1 MVFDKERKKVLIKN
15 VTVGYGG
22 AGKTSLLITYT
33 TGEFPSEYIPTI
45 FDNYAVDGEID
56 GKKYQIGLWDTAGGE
71 DYPRLRP
78 LSYPQTDVF
87 TLLFDVSDSEEKFNE
102 IHSYWWAELN
112 HHCPDAPIVLV
123 ASKIDL
129 RNKEG
134 KKTISREEGQAM
146 AEKIGAAKYMEVSSL
161 ENNGVSELY
170 QEVITLGYE
179 HSVDVEEKKRK
190 KCTIL

>member
-1 MVFDKERKKVLIKN
+1 MVCNKRRKHLFIKN

-22 AGKTSLLITYT
+22 AGKTTLLFTYT
-33 TGEFPSEYIPTI
+33 TGKFPHEWYPVI
-45 FDNYAVDGEID
+45 FDNCPIDGEIN
-56 GKKYQIGLWDTAGGE
+56 GKEYRMGLFDTAGGE
-71 DYPRLRP
+71 DYERIRP

-87 TLLFDVSDSEEKFNE
+87 TLLFDVSDNKDRFNQ

-112 HHCPDAPIVLV
+112 HYCPDTPIVLV

-129 RNKEG
+129 RYKEG
-134 KKTISREEGQAM
+134 KKTMSKEEGQAM

-161 ENNGVSELY
+161 ENIGVSELY
-170 QEVITLGYE
+170 REVITLGYA

-190 KCTIL
+190 KCAIL

>member
-1 MVFDKERKKVLIKN
+1 MICNKGRKQVFIKN

-22 AGKTSLLITYT
+22 AGKTTLLITYT
-33 TGEFPSEYIPTI
+33 TGKFPHEYYPVI
-45 FDNYAVDGEID
+45 FDNCPIDGEID
-56 GKKYQIGLWDTAGGE
+56 DTEYRMGLFDTAGGE
-71 DYPRLRP
+71 DYERLRP
-78 LSYPQTDVF
+78 LCYPQTDVF
-87 TLLFDVSDSEEKFNE
+87 TLLFDVSDSEEKFDE

-129 RNKEG
+129 RSKEG
-134 KKTISREEGQAM
+134 KKTISKEEGQAM

-161 ENNGVSELY
+161 ENTGVSELY
-170 QEVITLGYE
+170 QEVITLGFA